1 MKADIKPLPAEQQVY
16 ENQLNTLFINELNKK
31 LPYLNEKSVDLAN
44 LPAVIAEPLS
54 QASNVAT

>member
-1 MKADIKPLPAEQQVY
+1 MEQQVY

-44 LPAVIAEPLS
+44 LPAVNAEPLP
-54 QASNVAT
+54 QVRNVVR